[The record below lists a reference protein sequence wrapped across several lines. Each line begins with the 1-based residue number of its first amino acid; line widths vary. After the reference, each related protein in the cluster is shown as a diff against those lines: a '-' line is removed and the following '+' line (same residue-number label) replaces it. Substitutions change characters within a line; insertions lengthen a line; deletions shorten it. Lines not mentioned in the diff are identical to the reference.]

1 MPKRLSSSK
10 RTYTLRNAA
19 AVVFALTSILPML
32 LFTYTL
38 YALNKLQEAQAALG
52 LGLALFFALIGG
64 FIFMNL
70 MGRLSEL
77 LRFIEEQAEE
87 EVAAPAPAPSLP
99 TASAPGATPG
109 VTGPRSAPLGA
120 NVGSPG
126 SAPLPGAMPPPSGAR
141 PMGAQP
147 PRPIPTQPPGIVVPG
162 LGTITAARKAATAAR
177 HAAGAFDDVQKSMW
191 QAEAQ
196 RHLGQRVLVSVKN
209 ATEPIPRNLAQIADD
224 GVLLEQN
231 GERVAVSYLRITN
244 IELESKR
251 SA

>member
-1 MPKRLSSSK
+1 MAKRLSSAK

-38 YALNKLQEAQAALG
+38 YAVHKLGETQAALG

-87 EVAAPAPAPSLP
+87 EAEAPKTAPNLPTTSAAGTAPS
-99 TASAPGATPG
+99 TTP
-109 VTGPRSAPLGA
+109 PRTAPLGA
-120 NVGSPG
+120 TAGSPG
-126 SAPLPGAMPPPSGAR
+126 SAPLPGAMPPSAGAR
-141 PMGAQP
+141 PVGVQP
-147 PRPIPTQPPGIVVPG
+147 PRPAPTQPPGIVVPG
-162 LGTITAARKAATAAR
+162 LGTITAARRAATAAR
-177 HAAGAFDDVQKSMW
+177 HAAGAFDDVQKTMW
-191 QAEAQ
+191 QTEAQ
-196 RHLGQRVLVSVKN
+196 RHLGHRVLISVKN
-209 ATEPIPRNLAQIADD
+209 ATEPIPGNLAQIADD

-244 IELESKR
+244 IELDSKR
-251 SA
+251 SG

>member
-1 MPKRLSSSK
+1 MAKRLSSSK

-19 AVVFALTSILPML
+19 AVVFALTSVLPML
-32 LFTYTL
+32 LFTYSL
-38 YALNKLQEAQAALG
+38 YALNKLHEGQAQLG
-52 LGLALFFALIGG
+52 LGVALLFALIGG

-77 LRFIEEQAEE
+77 LRFIEEQAAEE
-87 EVAAPAPAPSLP
+87 ETPPTAPNLPTVPATGATSAMTAPA
-99 TASAPGATPG
+99 G
-109 VTGPRSAPLGA
+109 APLGA
-120 NVGSPG
+120 SAGAPG
-126 SAPLPGAMPPPSGAR
+126 PRPGAGAMPASPAAR
-141 PMGAQP
+141 PTGVPP
-147 PRPIPTQPPGIVVPG
+147 PRPVPTQPPGIVVPG
-162 LGTITAARKAATAAR
+162 LGTITAARRAATAAR

-209 ATEPIPRNLAQIADD
+209 ATEPIQGNLAQIADD

-251 SA
+251 PA